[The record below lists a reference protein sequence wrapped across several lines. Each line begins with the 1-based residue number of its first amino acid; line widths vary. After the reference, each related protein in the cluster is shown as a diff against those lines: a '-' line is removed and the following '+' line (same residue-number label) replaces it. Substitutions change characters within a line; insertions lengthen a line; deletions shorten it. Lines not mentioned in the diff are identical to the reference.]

1 MRIIPF
7 SAERPDQESSSSRD
21 SQHEYEVWRR
31 WEDCLWFQ
39 DMMETEYSAMAR
51 QKRTRL
57 SRGKGVRKEGMY
69 LNAEHAA
76 SFESLP
82 PGPEAQSIAKDIHEV
97 IPKLTKKAT
106 IFRASQATIDLRAK
120 EFRDM
125 ITALFEEDVPTLIK
139 ELRDQRLIRDFFG
152 IWRRD
157 QDLNRKFIGNTSD
170 TRRNS
175 VTSSVF
181 SAYFSSSPNLSGQSP
196 ESFPEYPPH
205 PPLPSNV
212 PSSPLSVGSR
222 RSTVPPSPLSGAS
235 RQSIFPSSPLSIAS
249 RQSHIELGSGLD
261 HTASS
266 STLDNPLLLQP
277 PLSAPAVV
285 HSKSNSSLKLSESED
300 DAKSVGSKIAPRSF
314 RWSTGSSKSS
324 DSGQDFP
331 VYLSDGQRHDQP
343 SLQSLPEDQELN
355 SDLSAMSVGPTDTV
369 RPIVVGRR
377 PRINSCPDRGHRN
390 GLIFT
395 VPPPEPVAVNS
406 DSIATLDVADSG
418 TSASTP
424 SKTASF
430 SQYDAFPH
438 SRPVSTAFSTFSDL
452 SQKSPRRA
460 SVLSESSIAHRD
472 SYPNADDLQFD
483 LTSLDPLLE
492 TTSTEGNTESQ
503 RPSHEHTNIR
513 ASIST
518 LGSLFSDYSLDS
530 VLGPL
535 HPSESEPSLR
545 RSLSVGSRRRV
556 SVSSTSPSAGD
567 VWNEQED
574 LIDTFFYGACLV
586 CFL

>member
-1 MRIIPF
+1 
-7 SAERPDQESSSSRD
+7 
-21 SQHEYEVWRR
+21 
-31 WEDCLWFQ
+31 
-39 DMMETEYSAMAR
+39 METEYTTMAR

-57 SRGKGVRKEGMY
+57 SRGKGVRKEGVY

-106 IFRASQATIDLRAK
+106 IFRASQATIDQRAK

-170 TRRNS
+170 SRRNS

-196 ESFPEYPPH
+196 ESFSEYPPH

-212 PSSPLSVGSR
+212 PPSPFSIGLR
-222 RSTVPPSPLSGAS
+222 QSTVPPSPLSVAS
-235 RQSIFPSSPLSIAS
+235 RQSIFPSSPLSVTS
-249 RQSHIELGSGLD
+249 RQSHMELGSGSN

-266 STLDNPLLLQP
+266 STVDSALLPQP
-277 PLSAPAVV
+277 PLSAPAVA
-285 HSKSNSSLKLSESED
+285 HGESNSSLKLSEHED
-300 DAKSVGSKIAPRSF
+300 DAKSVGSMIAPRSF

-331 VYLSDGQRHDQP
+331 VYHLSDGQRHDQP
-343 SLQSLPEDQELN
+343 SLQSLPEDQEL
-355 SDLSAMSVGPTDTV
+355 SSILSATSVGPTDTV

-377 PRINSCPDRGHRN
+377 PRINSCPDRGNRN

-395 VPPPEPVAVNS
+395 VPPPEPVAVYS
-406 DSIATLDVADSG
+406 DSIATLDVTDNG
-418 TSASTP
+418 TLASTP
-424 SKTASF
+424 SETASF
-430 SQYDAFPH
+430 SQYDDFPH

-452 SQKSPRRA
+452 SRKSPRRA
-460 SVLSESSIAHRD
+460 SVLSDSSVAHRD
-472 SYPNADDLQFD
+472 SYPNVDDLQFD

-492 TTSTEGNTESQ
+492 TTSTVGNAESQ

-518 LGSLFSDYSLDS
+518 LGSLISDYSLDS
-530 VLGPL
+530 ALGPL
-535 HPSESEPSLR
+535 HPSESEPSLH

-556 SVSSTSPSAGD
+556 SVSSTSPSAGG
-567 VWNEQED
+567 VWNEQEE
-574 LIDTFFYGACLV
+574 LIDAFFYGACQV
-586 CFL
+586 KFP